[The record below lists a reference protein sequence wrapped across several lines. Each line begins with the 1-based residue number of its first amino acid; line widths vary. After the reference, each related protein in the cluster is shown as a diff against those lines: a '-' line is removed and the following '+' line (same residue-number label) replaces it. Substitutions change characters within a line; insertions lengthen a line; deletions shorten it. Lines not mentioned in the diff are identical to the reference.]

1 MHDHDSVTFLTL
13 RSESVE
19 QISNGQYV
27 EGLNS
32 VDWDEER
39 RQTLEYALHNST
51 QGVYCTGGAFNVS
64 PIIF

>member
-1 MHDHDSVTFLTL
+1 MFYPLTL

-32 VDWDEER
+32 VDWDEEK
-39 RQTLEYALHNST
+39 RQNLENALHNST
-51 QGVYCTGGAFNVS
+51 QGVYCTGGAVIVS
-64 PIIF
+64 PIIL